1 VVKIGITK
9 AAELQNG
16 ILGSDFLRKLAFSHP
31 PRFALASV
39 KKPKRFSIDAQAH
52 AGTFYEIASK
62 NLPVV
67 FR

>member
-16 ILGSDFLRKLAFSHP
+16 ILGSDFLIKLAFSRP
-31 PRFALASV
+31 PRFALVSV
-39 KKPKRFSIDAQAH
+39 KKLRSFSIDVQAH
-52 AGTFYEIASK
+52 ACTFYEIASK
-62 NLPVV
+62 NIPGV